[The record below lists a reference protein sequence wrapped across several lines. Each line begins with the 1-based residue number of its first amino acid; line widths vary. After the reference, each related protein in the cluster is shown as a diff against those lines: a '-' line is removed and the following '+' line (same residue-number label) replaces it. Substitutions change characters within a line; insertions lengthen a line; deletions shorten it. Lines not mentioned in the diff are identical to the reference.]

1 VGFHTFDTE
10 RADGLNDPE
19 RFRYGSRE
27 ELLQHLPE
35 RPARL
40 LDLGSGTG
48 FYTRELAPY
57 AGTVYA
63 VDIQSEMH
71 RLHREAGVAEPVQ
84 LVTADGEAL
93 PFAAGAVDAAVST
106 ATFHE
111 SASPE
116 ALADLARVV
125 DGRVVIVDWSGQ
137 GSGDAGPPVDQR
149 FTAAEAESLLTD
161 AGFETPVVAER
172 AETFLLVGTA

>member
-1 VGFHTFDTE
+1 MGFHTFDTE

-125 DGRVVIVDWSGQ
+125 DGRIVIVDWSGQ

-149 FTAAEAESLLTD
+149 FTAAEAESLLTN
-161 AGFETPVVAER
+161 AGFETPIVAER